1 MNYQARGRAV
11 LAVESLED
19 GMSNESRPRIA
30 TQLLR
35 GLLIAFL
42 LVAVFVCFF
51 LVPGSR
57 PGAAK
62 FHKRVVIV
70 YCAQDQ
76 TYAEPLMKQ
85 FEQETGIKVKAVY
98 DSEAVKTV
106 GLANRL
112 LAERSHPQCDIF
124 WGNEELRT
132 RLLAAQSVF
141 REANGW
147 AAFGYRSRRIVVNT
161 NLVSFAK
168 PTPNPSKE
176 GSSGTALAGGS
187 SPLGRGQGWIAPS
200 SLLDLTNS
208 IYRGKV
214 ALAYPQFGTT
224 GTHMNALRQLWGES
238 NWLAWCRALVAND
251 AKLVDGNSVVV
262 KLVGRGEAA
271 IGLTDSDDILAGQR
285 EGLPVAMLPVGQT
298 FLSAGAGDL
307 PAARTNTGLE
317 SPVNRQARKPALQS
331 EMLLI
336 PNTVAVIRNAPHPAA
351 AQKLFDWLQQPA
363 VAQRLVEANALES
376 PDNPAAGF
384 GPDWPALLRDLDAT
398 TKQLNEVFLK

>member
-1 MNYQARGRAV
+1 MNCQALGGAV

-42 LVAVFVCFF
+42 LVAVFACFF

-62 FHKRVVIV
+62 FHERVVIV

-76 TYAEPLMKQ
+76 TYAEPLLKQ
-85 FEQETGIKVKAVY
+85 FEQETSIKVKAVY

-106 GLANRL
+106 GLANPL
-112 LAERSHPQCDIF
+112 LAERSHPQCDVF

-132 RLLAAQSVF
+132 RQLAAQDVF
-141 REANGW
+141 RAANGW

-161 NLVSFAK
+161 NLVSLERRS
-168 PTPNPSKE
+168 PNRHV
-176 GSSGTALAGGS
+176 GGS
-187 SPLGRGQGWIAPS
+187 SQGHADLEIGAPT
-200 SLLDLTNS
+200 SLLDLTNA
-208 IYRGKV
+208 IWRGKI

-251 AKLVDGNSVVV
+251 AKLVDGNSIVV

-298 FLSAGAGDL
+298 FLSAGAGDF
-307 PAARTNTGLE
+307 PVAPTNAGLE
-317 SPVNRQARKPALQS
+317 SPANRQAGKPALQS
-331 EMLLI
+331 ELLLI

-351 AQKLFDWLQQPA
+351 AEKLFDYLQTPA
-363 VAQRLVEANALES
+363 VAQRLVEADALES
-376 PDNPAAGF
+376 INTPGAIGLQ
-384 GPDWPALLRDLDAT
+384 PDWPALLRDLDAT